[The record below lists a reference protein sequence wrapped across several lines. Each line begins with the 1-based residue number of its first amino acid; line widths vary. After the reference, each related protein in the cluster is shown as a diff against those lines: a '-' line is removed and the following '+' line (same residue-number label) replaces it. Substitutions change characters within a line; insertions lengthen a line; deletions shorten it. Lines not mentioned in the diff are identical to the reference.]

1 VIAHQHYLVLSLI
14 KATFFSWP
22 HYDNTTQQATAAME
36 KKRIVRKELEDGLI
50 GFDDAVKLIRTIMS
64 QVPT

>member
-1 VIAHQHYLVLSLI
+1 VIAHQHYLVLSLNEAI
-14 KATFFSWP
+14 LFSWP